1 MKSINKFLTVGLS
14 ALALAAC
21 NDLDQQIEGNY
32 ATTDQ
37 KKDLTEEFPEKLVA
51 AVAGWRSCHR

>member
-1 MKSINKFLTVGLS
+1 MKSINKFLSIGLS

-21 NDLDQQIEGNY
+21 NDLDQEIQGGY

-37 KKDLTEEFPEKLVA
+37 KTDLTEEFPEKPP
-51 AVAGWRSCHR
+51 